1 MIRYGYPFVGV
12 HWIFDF
18 AVRLTDRTFD
28 PLRGVIGGIVKGP
41 EEIAV
46 GVDAMSRLI
55 TNSLGLD
62 CFFVAL
68 FITQEEPGVREGRQ
82 EECIQGKLFFF

>member
-1 MIRYGYPFVGV
+1 MHAIMCSGFDIVKVLSLHEIERATAVKMIRYGYPFVGV

-46 GVDAMSRLI
+46 GVDAMSWLF
-55 TNSLGLD
+55 TSSLG
-62 CFFVAL
+62 
-68 FITQEEPGVREGRQ
+68 
-82 EECIQGKLFFF
+82 